1 MLLDY
6 DIEQPDGYQTHNL
19 EVFGLDPRHKKNCI
33 MKKKLNLVFLSNA
46 NGGIATFQSNLI
58 NFLHEKKIKTCLF
71 DQIKN
76 QTFFSINKKKKYQ
89 NFLL

>member
-6 DIEQPDGYQTHNL
+6 GIEQPDGYQTHNL

-58 NFLHEKKIKTCLF
+58 NSILTQTNSYNSTPPKQTDTNSSNPTLVKK
-71 DQIKN
+71 
-76 QTFFSINKKKKYQ
+76 
-89 NFLL
+89 